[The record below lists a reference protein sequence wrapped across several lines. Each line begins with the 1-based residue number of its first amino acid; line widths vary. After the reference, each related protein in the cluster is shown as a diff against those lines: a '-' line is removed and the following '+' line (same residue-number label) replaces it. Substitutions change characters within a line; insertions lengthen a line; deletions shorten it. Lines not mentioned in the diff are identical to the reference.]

1 MRNTRDERGG
11 YFFFLVLDLSLTKEA
26 FFSSNSIETRIAIP
40 RGTMRTSSQQCRISL
55 CGRVL
60 LNWTLFEAFKQWKH
74 PPLHPFHETPP
85 TLLNPP
91 RPHLSGLPE
100 VIYKAEIKWRERL
113 TISENVQYSAQHL
126 WTQRAAQTLRSSIEA
141 ILGHRK
147 SCRPEQNPADTAAD
161 CRRLQSRKKRDDC
174 PLLCTEIH
182 ALPHTHGIPHNVAH
196 NRRAPSIKKK
206 SEKLDPPPLYQQLRA
221 GKTSIYKP
229 EKLYVSRYLTWL
241 IKFK

>member
-40 RGTMRTSSQQCRISL
+40 RGTMRACSQQCRISL

-74 PPLHPFHETPP
+74 PSPLHPFHETPP

-161 CRRLQSRKKRDDC
+161 CR
-174 PLLCTEIH
+174 
-182 ALPHTHGIPHNVAH
+182 
-196 NRRAPSIKKK
+196 
-206 SEKLDPPPLYQQLRA
+206 A
-221 GKTSIYKP
+221 GKKGMIVLSCAQRFTHS
-229 EKLYVSRYLTWL
+229 LTHTASHTT
-241 IKFK
+241 